1 MNVAEIRR
9 SFLKFFEERGHTIV
23 PSASVVPE
31 NDPTL
36 FFVNAGMVPFKD
48 VFTGQDKRPYTRA
61 ASVQKCMRVSGKHN
75 DLDNVGFTSRHHTL
89 FEMLGN
95 FSFGD
100 YFKEEAIE
108 WAWAFLRDV
117 VGLPEDRLL
126 VTVFQGD
133 DESAAIWQRLGLAP
147 ERIGRCGEKDNFWSM
162 GPTGPCGPCS
172 EIFWDL
178 QSDFVLDNEPD
189 PWGFGHDAGRYTE
202 IWNNVFM
209 QFERYEENGV
219 IKQRDLP
226 RPSVDTGMG
235 IERIAAASQGKKSN
249 WEIDEIQAVIAHAG
263 RIADKTYGDDES
275 ADVCMRVIAD
285 HSRAAA
291 FLVGDG
297 VMPSN
302 EGRGYVLRRIMR
314 RAIRY
319 GVKLGMDQPFL
330 HETAAT
336 VIDLMHEAYPA
347 LRDRQDF
354 VLKVIANEEATFRST
369 LDRGLELLDAEFA
382 GLGEGGCLTGD
393 VVFKLHDTFGFPPD
407 LTEIIARERGH
418 NMDRAGYDVAMT
430 EQRDRSRA
438 GWKGSGQEELGDV
451 YRVLEEYSATTFE
464 GYGNTEGEGE
474 VLALL
479 VDGGRV
485 SVATAGQ
492 QVEIVVD
499 ATPFYAE
506 SGGQVGDSGRVEG
519 SAGAA
524 LIHDCQKP
532 GGTVFVHRGQV
543 ERGTIRTGERVR
555 LSVNGPRR
563 RDIMRNHTGTHLL
576 HAALR
581 TILGT
586 HVQQKGSLVD
596 GERLRFD
603 FSHFEAI
610 DAATVDALERSV
622 NDEILKNTATIT
634 DLTTMDGAVERGA
647 MALFGE
653 KYGDEVRLVE
663 VPGYSAELCGGTHC
677 HSTGQIG
684 LLKITSEA
692 GIAAGVRRIEG
703 ITGRRA
709 FEAMQAMARREGAL
723 AGLVRARGDDAID
736 KVARLL
742 DDRKALQREIEDLK
756 QKLVVAGSGG
766 GGGPRARD
774 VAGVQV
780 LATVLEGASGKELRG
795 HGDALLDTL
804 GSGVVVLGAAEVGKA
819 SLLVKVS
826 RDLCD
831 RISAGDLVRELAPL
845 VGGRGGGRAEMAQAG
860 GKDPRGLPGALERAY
875 ELVAAA
881 LS

>member
-9 SFLKFFEERGHTIV
+9 TFLRFFEERGHTTV

-48 VFTGQDKRPYTRA
+48 VFTGQEQRPYTRA

-75 DLDNVGFTSRHHTL
+75 DLDNVGFTARHHTL

-108 WAWAFLRDV
+108 YAWTFLREV
-117 VGLPEDRLL
+117 MGLPEDRLL
-126 VTVFQGD
+126 VTVYEDD

-147 ERIGRCGEKDNFWSM
+147 ERIGRCGAKDNFWSM

-178 QSDFVLDNEPD
+178 QADFVLDNEPD

-209 QFERYEENGV
+209 QFERYSEDGV

-249 WEIDEIQAVIAHAG
+249 WEIDEIQAIIAHAG
-263 RIADKTYGDDES
+263 RIAGATYGTDED

-285 HSRAAA
+285 HSRAAV

-319 GVKLGMDQPFL
+319 GVKLGIDRPFL

-336 VIDLMHEAYPA
+336 VIELMQEAYPS

-354 VLKVIANEEATFRST
+354 VLTVIANEESTFRAT
-369 LDRGLELLDAEFA
+369 LDRGLELLDAVFER
-382 GLGEGGCLTGD
+382 LEEGGTLAGD

-407 LTEIIARERGH
+407 LTEIIARERGYG
-418 NMDRAGYDVAMT
+418 MDRGGYDAAMT
-430 EQRDRSRA
+430 EQRERSRA
-438 GWKGSGQEELGDV
+438 GWKGSGQEELGDI
-451 YRVLEEYSATTFE
+451 YRQLEQGGPTFFE
-464 GYGNTEGEGE
+464 GYGRTEGEGT
-474 VLALL
+474 VVALL
-479 VDGGRV
+479 VGGQRV
-485 SVATAGQ
+485 PEVVAGQ
-492 QVEIVVD
+492 EVEIVVD

-506 SGGQVGDSGRVEG
+506 SGGQVGDTGDLRGPS
-519 SAGAA
+519 GAA
-524 LIHDCQKP
+524 SIQDCQKP
-532 GGTVFVHRGQV
+532 GGAVFVHRGRV
-543 ERGTIRTGERVR
+543 SEGTLRAGERVQ
-555 LSVNGPRR
+555 LSVDEPRR

-581 TILGT
+581 AILGT

-603 FSHFEAI
+603 FSHFEPIDPATLDAI
-610 DAATVDALERSV
+610 EASVNGQILANSATV
-622 NDEILKNTATIT
+622 T
-634 DLTTMDGAVERGA
+634 DVTTMEGAVERGA

-663 VPGYSAELCGGTHC
+663 VPGYSTELCGGTHC
-677 HSTGQIG
+677 DATGQIG

-723 AGLVRARGDDAID
+723 AGLVRARGDDAVD

-742 DDRKALQREIEDLK
+742 EDRKALQREVEELK
-756 QKLVVAGSGG
+756 QKLVVAGSGA
-766 GGGPRARD
+766 GGPQARE

-795 HGDALLDTL
+795 HGDALLETL
-804 GSGVVVLGAAEVGKA
+804 GSGVVVLGAAEAGKA

-826 RDLCD
+826 RDLSD

-860 GKDPRGLPGALERAY
+860 GKDPAGLPSALERAY

-881 LS
+881 LA